1 MKIDKVKVGYLE
13 TNCYI
18 VSIENE
24 CLIIDP
30 GDEIDKI
37 MSGDVREAHIIFAKE
52 LIKMYD
58 DINEFESVK
67 ERYMNIAKGNI
78 PNNIEQIQISENE
91 INICDL
97 LVRIGL
103 ASSKSEAK
111 RMISGNG
118 VKINGKSITDI
129 GKTIIIDDEIVVQFG
144 KNKFKKVTN

>member
-1 MKIDKVKVGYLE
+1 
-13 TNCYI
+13 
-18 VSIENE
+18 
-24 CLIIDP
+24 
-30 GDEIDKI
+30 
-37 MSGDVREAHIIFAKE
+37 
-52 LIKMYD
+52 
-58 DINEFESVK
+58 
-67 ERYMNIAKGNI
+67 MNIAKGNI

-97 LVRIGL
+97 LFRIGL

-118 VKINGKSITDI
+118 VKINGKSVTDI

>member
-1 MKIDKVKVGYLE
+1 MKIPDNVLRQYFELA
-13 TNCYI
+13 TDLPN
-18 VSIENE
+18 
-24 CLIIDP
+24 
-30 GDEIDKI
+30 DEIDKI

-78 PNNIEQIQISENE
+78 PNNIEQIQVSENE

-118 VKINGKSITDI
+118 VKINGKSVTDI